1 VHGDGLRGAGHSPDD
16 EDGAMNDLREQLS
29 LALRVSSA
37 TVLSLSLDF
46 IF

>member
-1 VHGDGLRGAGHSPDD
+1 MHGDGLRGAGHSPDD
-16 EDGAMNDLREQLS
+16 EDDAMNNLREQLS

-37 TVLSLSLDF
+37 TILSLSFDF